1 MRKLF
6 AFLILLLL
14 MGSCIPTKRITY
26 LQNDGNAKNDS
37 LITIEKVQSPYRL
50 QIGDVLSIQIQTP
63 YDQDVI
69 ADFTK
74 QSGGG
79 GVNGAQQALRGGL
92 YFTGYIIDRR
102 GFIEMP
108 QLGEILAVGETEE
121 ILRDRIKN
129 LLYQK
134 GGFKKSSDLFV
145 SVKLEGLRYTMVGE
159 VNSPGQNIILRDRVN
174 IVEAVANAG
183 GVPIT
188 GDLKNVRIIR
198 QYEGGVKVHAID
210 LTTINAMNSPY
221 YFLKPNDVLVFNP
234 LPQKALGTGTTGLQ
248 SFTTVLSVLTTLIT
262 TYLLIDNLTTN

>member
-1 MRKLF
+1 MQKLIV
-6 AFLILLLL
+6 FLLLALL

-26 LQNDGNAKNDS
+26 LQSDGNSENDS

-50 QIGDVLSIQIQTP
+50 QIGDVLSIQIQAP
-63 YDQDVI
+63 YDQDLI

-74 QSGGG
+74 KTAGGG
-79 GVNGAQQALRGGL
+79 GGAQQVLQGGL

-102 GFIEMP
+102 GYIEMP

-159 VNSPGQNIILRDRVN
+159 VNSPGQNTILRDRVS
-174 IVEAVANAG
+174 IVEAVADAG

-198 QYEGGVKVHAID
+198 QYEGGIKVHAID

-234 LPQKALGTGTTGLQ
+234 LPQKTLGTGTNGLQ
-248 SFTTVLSVLTTLIT
+248 SFTTIISVLTTLIT
-262 TYLLIDNLTTN
+262 TYLLIDNLTSN

>member
-1 MRKLF
+1 MQKLF
-6 AFLILLLL
+6 VFLLLALL
-14 MGSCIPTKRITY
+14 MGSCIPNKRITY
-26 LQNDGNAKNDS
+26 LQSDGDAKNDS

-50 QIGDVLSIQIQTP
+50 QIGDVLSIQIQAP

-74 QSGGG
+74 RSGGG
-79 GVNGAQQALRGGL
+79 GGGNAQQALRGGL
-92 YFTGYIIDRR
+92 YFSGYIIDRR

-134 GGFKKSSDLFV
+134 GGFKKTSDLFV

-159 VNSPGQNIILRDRVN
+159 VSSPGQKVILRDRVS
-174 IVEAVANAG
+174 IVEAVADAG

-198 QYEGGVKVHAID
+198 QYEGGVKVHSID
-210 LTTINAMNSPY
+210 LTTIDAMNSPY
-221 YFLKPNDVLVFNP
+221 YFLKPNDILVFNP
-234 LPQKALGTGTTGLQ
+234 LPQKALGTGTSGLQ
-248 SFTTVLSVLTTLIT
+248 SFTTIISVLTTLVT
-262 TYLLIDNLTTN
+262 TYLLFDNLSNN